1 MNSVFS
7 AFKSSKSDS
16 KSKSGKKI
24 TQDPNS
30 YENLRHLRDIGSSTK
45 MTTFIVTED
54 DDSSPIT
61 PEKCKIVDLID
72 DEVSDVVDHIKHSAN
87 DLNGCGDTFITNKLN
102 SDFYYQKKSIE
113 NECQERQQLQNP
125 PYSPATSNRSCS
137 SENNILNYCGSNLSC
152 SSSNNSECSV
162 ENQNQN
168 CVSDENT
175 VLPVPVQ
182 NGVDC
187 EVVAPTKEIIHKS
200 NSLGSS
206 RFHRP
211 RLSLSGIGNNSMP
224 SVHGRP
230 NSSSGNGEPK
240 KTRLSTHQRN
250 LSLDFR

>member
-7 AFKSSKSDS
+7 AFKSSKSDSSS

-54 DDSSPIT
+54 DDSIPIT

-72 DEVSDVVDHIKHSAN
+72 DEVSDVVDHIKHSAT
-87 DLNGCGDTFITNKLN
+87 DLNGT
-102 SDFYYQKKSIE
+102 DFYYQKKLIE
-113 NECQERQQLQNP
+113 NEKQIP

-137 SENNILNYCGSNLSC
+137 SENNILNYCGSNISC
-152 SSSNNSECSV
+152 SSSSNNSECSV

-168 CVSDENT
+168 LSDENT
-175 VLPVPVQ
+175 DLPVPIKNDVHC
-182 NGVDC
+182 D
-187 EVVAPTKEIIHKS
+187 VVTTTTTKQIINKS

-230 NSSSGNGEPK
+230 NSSNGNGEPK

>member
-7 AFKSSKSDS
+7 AFKSSKSDSSS

-45 MTTFIVTED
+45 MTTFIVTEND
-54 DDSSPIT
+54 DDSIPIT

-72 DEVSDVVDHIKHSAN
+72 DEVSDVVDHIKLSET
-87 DLNGCGDTFITNKLN
+87 DLTNGT
-102 SDFYYQKKSIE
+102 DFYYQKKPTE
-113 NECQERQQLQNP
+113 TECQQLQNP

-137 SENNILNYCGSNLSC
+137 SENNILNYCGSNISC
-152 SSSNNSECSV
+152 SSSNTSECSV

-168 CVSDENT
+168 FVCDENT
-175 VLPVPVQ
+175 DLPVPIK
-182 NGVDC
+182 NNIDC
-187 EVVAPTKEIIHKS
+187 DVVTTTTKQIISKS

-230 NSSSGNGEPK
+230 NSSNGNGEPK

>member
-16 KSKSGKKI
+16 SGKSKSGKKI

-45 MTTFIVTED
+45 MTTFIVTEND

-61 PEKCKIVDLID
+61 PEKCKILDLID
-72 DEVSDVVDHIKHSAN
+72 DEVNDEIVEHIKNSAN
-87 DLNGCGDTFITNKLN
+87 
-102 SDFYYQKKSIE
+102 DFYYQKKE
-113 NECQERQQLQNP
+113 FQQLQNSQ
-125 PYSPATSNRSCS
+125 YSPATSNRSCS
-137 SENNILNYCGSNLSC
+137 SENNILNYCGSNISC

-168 CVSDENT
+168 SGSDENT
-175 VLPVPVQ
+175 DLPSVIKNGDCGDAVVPTPQ
-182 NGVDC
+182 
-187 EVVAPTKEIIHKS
+187 IINKS

-230 NSSSGNGEPK
+230 NSSNGNGEPK

>member
-7 AFKSSKSDS
+7 AFKSSKSDSSS

-45 MTTFIVTED
+45 MTTFIVTEND
-54 DDSSPIT
+54 DDSIPIT

-72 DEVSDVVDHIKHSAN
+72 DEINDVVDHHSKQSTA
-87 DLNGCGDTFITNKLN
+87 DLNGT
-102 SDFYYQKKSIE
+102 DFYYQKKTIE
-113 NECQERQQLQNP
+113 TDCP

-137 SENNILNYCGSNLSC
+137 SENNILNYCGSNISC

-168 CVSDENT
+168 FVCDENT
-175 VLPVPVQ
+175 DVSVPIK
-182 NGVDC
+182 NIVDC
-187 EVVAPTKEIIHKS
+187 DVVTTTTKQIINKS

-230 NSSSGNGEPK
+230 NSSNGNGEPK

>member
-7 AFKSSKSDS
+7 AFKSSKSDSSS

-45 MTTFIVTED
+45 MTTFIVTEN
-54 DDSSPIT
+54 DDSIPIT
-61 PEKCKIVDLID
+61 PEKCKILDLID
-72 DEVSDVVDHIKHSAN
+72 DEVCDVVDHIKHSAT
-87 DLNGCGDTFITNKLN
+87 DLNGST
-102 SDFYYQKKSIE
+102 DFYYQNKLNE
-113 NECQERQQLQNP
+113 NEKQIP

-137 SENNILNYCGSNLSC
+137 SENNILNYCGSNISC
-152 SSSNNSECSV
+152 SSSNTSECSV

-168 CVSDENT
+168 FVSDENT
-175 VLPVPVQ
+175 DLPVPIK
-182 NGVDC
+182 NLVDC
-187 EVVAPTKEIIHKS
+187 DVVTTTTKQIINKS
-200 NSLGSS
+200 NSLGSN

-230 NSSSGNGEPK
+230 NSSNGNGEPK